1 MTEVT
6 FKHAELVYVKM
17 GKFTFYLDN
26 TTGEGICE
34 RWVEDGDE
42 ISDHS
47 YLMSEYE
54 LWHGIDFGSGTIVM

>member
-54 LWHGIDFGSGTIVM
+54 L